1 MLVLNEK
8 KFALN
13 DSEFTNSLFKRGG
26 TCVGYYKVTKKE
38 IKLYNIQKVQIGV
51 IVKKEKLLA
60 KCTILDDGKKW
71 YSYGDIFEIGE
82 FKSYIKKHDEITKIC
97 NEH

>member
-13 DSEFTNSLFKRGG
+13 YREFTDSLFERGG
-26 TCVGYYKVTKKE
+26 TCIGYYKVTKKE
-38 IKLYNIQKVQIGV
+38 IKLYNIQKIQIGV
-51 IVKKEKLLA
+51 IIKKEKLLA
-60 KCTILDDGKKW
+60 KCTIMEDGKKW
-71 YSYGDIFEIGE
+71 YSYGDICEIGK
-82 FKSYIKKHDEITKIC
+82 FKSYIEEHNEITKIC